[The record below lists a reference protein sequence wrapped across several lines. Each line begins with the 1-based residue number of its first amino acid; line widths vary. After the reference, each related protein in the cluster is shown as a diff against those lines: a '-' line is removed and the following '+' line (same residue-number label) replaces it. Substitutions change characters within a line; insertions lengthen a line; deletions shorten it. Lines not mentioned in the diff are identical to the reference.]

1 MGEEAW
7 ATTDY
12 KSGELLGELVG
23 ELAPIGYYIDGRAA
37 DLSRD
42 DLLPDGKEVT

>member
-7 ATTDY
+7 ERTDY
-12 KSGELLGELVG
+12 KSAEFWGEFGG
-23 ELAPIGYYIDGRAA
+23 ELAPIGYYTDGRAA
-37 DLSRD
+37 DPSRD